1 MGHAS
6 VARTARGGCRRTG
19 ADGDTSGSSQDRRVY
34 SPPRSRRLG
43 AATGAQVELLLVP
56 ATDAVIGAV
65 VPVLLST
72 AAAALILAAIA
83 ALVRRTAG
91 MTPALTILGSVSAAI
106 AGMAVLAGFAPGEAR
121 LAAGP
126 AGLASLD
133 IRFDGLGAVFLVAL
147 GISGA
152 AAALSIA
159 GQRAR
164 SRPEGAAFPLFL
176 LSIGLVFGAADGFA
190 FLFAWEL
197 MALLSALL
205 VVGLRPNRTV
215 AAAGYLYV
223 AMTHVATAAILVGF
237 ALLGAGAGGSL
248 QFETWRAAAAGLSPA
263 ARDVVFLLLLA
274 GFATK
279 AGALPLHA
287 WLPRAH
293 PVAPSHVSAVMSGVM
308 IKAGVYGIIRF
319 TLDVLGPGPDWWGI
333 VVLAIGAASAVMGI
347 LYALMQQDLKR
358 LLAFS
363 SIENVGIILLGVGAA
378 VVLAGHGLAALAA
391 LALGAAL
398 LHSVNHAV
406 MKTLLFLAAGSV
418 LHATHLRD
426 LNRLGGLARLMP
438 VTAAAFAVGAAAIS
452 GLPPLNGFAG
462 EWLTFQGLLAGA
474 GATAVPPL
482 LRFGMAAAVGALAL
496 TAALALAT
504 FVKAT
509 GIAFLGIPR
518 SPEAAAAHE
527 TAMPSR
533 TALSLLAAACV
544 ALGLAAGPA
553 SEALGAVA
561 RGITGA
567 AAVDPAA
574 AAIGSLPRDGATAAW
589 SALAGGLL
597 LIAAIGGLVAL
608 ADRARRRPAA
618 GAKPGAVRH
627 TDTWTCGIAPQPAFQ
642 YTATSFA
649 KPVQLFFRR
658 ILRPERQVEVAYHP
672 GTRFPVSIH
681 YRSEITLL
689 LEDRVYAPL
698 HAWSIRFAQVARR
711 LQAGPMQLY
720 VAYTVVAVLV
730 LLLWAR

>member
-1 MGHAS
+1 
-6 VARTARGGCRRTG
+6 
-19 ADGDTSGSSQDRRVY
+19 
-34 SPPRSRRLG
+34 
-43 AATGAQVELLLVP
+43 VELLLFP

-65 VPVLLST
+65 VPVLVST
-72 AAAALILAAIA
+72 AAAALILAALA
-83 ALVRRTAG
+83 ALIRRTAD
-91 MTPALTILGSVSAAI
+91 MTPALTVAGCVAAAL
-106 AGMAVLAGFAPGEAR
+106 AGVAALAGFAPGAAR
-121 LAAGP
+121 LDIGP
-126 AGLASLD
+126 AGLASID
-133 IRFDGLGAVFLVAL
+133 IAFDGLGAVFLVAL

-159 GQRAR
+159 GTQAR
-164 SRPEGAAFPLFL
+164 SRAEGAAFPLFL
-176 LSIGLVFGAADGFA
+176 LSLGLVFGAADGFA

-215 AAAGYLYV
+215 ASAGYLYV

-237 ALLGAGAGGSL
+237 ALLSTGAGGDL
-248 QFETWRAAAAGLSPA
+248 QFGTWRLMAASLSPA
-263 ARDVVFLLLLA
+263 VRDVVFVLLLV

-319 TLDVLGPGPDWWGI
+319 TLDVLGPGPDWWG
-333 VVLAIGAASAVMGI
+333 VAILTMGAASAVMGI

-398 LHSVNHAV
+398 VHSVNHAV

-418 LHATHLRD
+418 LHATRLRD
-426 LNRLGGLARLMP
+426 LNRLGGLGRLMP
-438 VTAAAFAVGAAAIS
+438 VTALTFAVGAAAIS

-462 EWLTFQGLLAGA
+462 EWLTFHGLIAGA

-482 LRFGMAAAVGALAL
+482 LRFALAAAVGALAL

-509 GIAFLGIPR
+509 GIAFLGLPR
-518 SPEAAAAHE
+518 SAEAAGAHE
-527 TAMPSR
+527 SAVPARASMG
-533 TALSLLAAACV
+533 LLAAACV

-553 SEALGAVA
+553 SDAFGAVA
-561 RGITGA
+561 RTITRA
-567 AAVDPAA
+567 ADAGPVAA
-574 AAIGSLPRDGATAAW
+574 TISSLPQDGIAPAWTA
-589 SALAGGLL
+589 LVGGLL
-597 LIAAIGGLVAL
+597 LIAAIAGITAL
-608 ADRARRRPAA
+608 AGRAWRRTPPA
-618 GAKPGAVRH
+618 VTRQ
-627 TDTWTCGIAPQPAFQ
+627 TDTWTCGIAPAPAFQ
-642 YTATSFA
+642 YNATSFA
-649 KPVQLFFRR
+649 KPVRLFFRR
-658 ILRPERQVEVAYHP
+658 ILQPDRQIDVAYHP
-672 GTRFPVSIH
+672 GTRFPVSIS
-681 YRSEITLL
+681 YRSDITLL
-689 LEDRVYAPL
+689 LEDRVFAPL
-698 HAWSIRFAQVARR
+698 HAWSIRLAQVARK

-720 VAYTVVAVLV
+720 VAYTVIAVLI

>member
-1 MGHAS
+1 M
-6 VARTARGGCRRTG
+6 V
-19 ADGDTSGSSQDRRVY
+19 
-34 SPPRSRRLG
+34 L
-43 AATGAQVELLLVP
+43 

-65 VPVLLST
+65 VPVLIST
-72 AAAALILAAIA
+72 AAVALLMAALAAVI
-83 ALVRRTAG
+83 RRTAD
-91 MTPALTILGSVSAAI
+91 MTPALTVVGSVSAALAGI
-106 AGMAVLAGFAPGEAR
+106 AILAGFAPGTAR
-121 LAAGP
+121 LDVGP

-133 IRFDGLGAVFLVAL
+133 IGFDGLGAVFLVAL
-147 GISGA
+147 GLSGA
-152 AAALSIA
+152 AAALSIV

-176 LSIGLVFGAADGFA
+176 LSMGLVFGAANGFA

-205 VVGLRPNRTV
+205 VVGLRPSRTV
-215 AAAGYLYV
+215 ASAGYLYV

-237 ALLGAGAGGSL
+237 ALLGTGAGGNL

-263 ARDVVFLLLLA
+263 TRDVVFVLLLA

-319 TLDVLGPGPDWWGI
+319 AVDILGAGPDWWG
-333 VVLAIGAASAVMGI
+333 VVILAMGAASAVMGI

-363 SIENVGIILLGVGAA
+363 SIENVGVILLGVGAA

-406 MKTLLFLAAGSV
+406 MKTLLFIAAGSV

-462 EWLTFQGLLAGA
+462 EWLTFQGLIAGA
-474 GATAVPPL
+474 SATAVPPL

-509 GIAFLGIPR
+509 GIAFLGVPR

-527 TAMPSR
+527 SAAPSR
-533 TALSLLAAACV
+533 IALGMLAAACV

-553 SEALGAVA
+553 SDALGTVA

-567 AAVDPAA
+567 AAADPVA
-574 AAIGSLPRDGATAAW
+574 AAIGSLPRNGGAPAW

-597 LIAAIGGLVAL
+597 LLAAIGGLLAL
-608 ADRARRRPAA
+608 TERARRRTRTKDGSVAI
-618 GAKPGAVRH
+618 RQ

-649 KPVQLFFRR
+649 KPVQFFFRR
-658 ILRPERQVEVAYHP
+658 ILQPDRQVEVAYHP

-698 HAWSIRFAQVARR
+698 HAWSIRFAQLVRR